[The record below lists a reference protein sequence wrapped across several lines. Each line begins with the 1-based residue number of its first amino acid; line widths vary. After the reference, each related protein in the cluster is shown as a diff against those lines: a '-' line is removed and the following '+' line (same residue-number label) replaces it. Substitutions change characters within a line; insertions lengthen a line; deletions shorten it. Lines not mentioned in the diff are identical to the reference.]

1 MEQSRENTCEAGYWG
16 DSLVLVS
23 TTGQCGAQI
32 HLGLFVLIKIIY
44 GINEEQAYFKIK
56 YMEECK
62 SDENMV
68 LEFLN
73 IHFILLFKFKWK
85 QNFTSNIWICCV
97 YLHIQL
103 ENGFIHTYPSTGGM
117 ESFHYSSSLKN
128 FFSHSLMP

>member
-1 MEQSRENTCEAGYWG
+1 MEQGRESTCEAGSWG

-23 TTGQCGAQI
+23 TAGQCGAQI

-44 GINEEQAYFKIK
+44 SINEEQVYFKIK

-73 IHFILLFKFKWK
+73 IHFILLFKVKWK
-85 QNFTSNIWICCV
+85 QNFTSSVWLCCV
-97 YLHIQL
+97 YSRTQL
-103 ENGFIHTYPSTGGM
+103 ENGSIHTYPSKGGV
-117 ESFHYSSSLKN
+117 ESVHYSSSLI
-128 FFSHSLMP
+128 FFPIA